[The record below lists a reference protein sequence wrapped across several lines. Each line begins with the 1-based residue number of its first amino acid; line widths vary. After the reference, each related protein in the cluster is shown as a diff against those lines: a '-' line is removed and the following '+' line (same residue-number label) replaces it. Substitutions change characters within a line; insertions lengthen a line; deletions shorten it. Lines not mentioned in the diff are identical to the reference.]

1 MRLRSLLTSCCAL
14 AQVIV
19 ALNGFV
25 NAQISS
31 EQSTSDARIGQDPAL
46 IDVQSDAKSDISVS
60 ELRIGPGDLLE
71 IKVYGAPDLSG
82 ILRVSSTGEI
92 TFPLLGAVKVA
103 SLTPEDAQKT
113 IEQRLVSGRLVRDP
127 HVNVLVK
134 EFASQGIS
142 VIGEVAHP
150 GIYPLLG
157 SPRLFDAL
165 SAAGGTTNR
174 AGRMV
179 YIIHR
184 EHPSS
189 GQAIFLSTDFTQIV
203 QQNVFLKP
211 GDTVM
216 VSRAGI
222 IYVSGDV
229 KTPGGYVM
237 NSDENLT
244 VLQALALAQGLNPTA
259 STKNVRI
266 IRRNAG
272 ELKQIPVELKQ
283 IMAAKAPDIRL
294 ESEDVLFVPNSAS
307 KSAARRSLESIVQVA
322 TGMAIYRR

>member
-1 MRLRSLLTSCCAL
+1 MGGRVLSWFVGNSFFFRAGEFGVELFRDRAGYFAFDAEDIVQL
-14 AQVIV
+14 AIV
-19 ALNGFV
+19 TFGPNVFV
-25 NAQISS
+25 GGGAN
-31 EQSTSDARIGQDPAL
+31 ELYVDVHGIGNFL
-46 IDVQSDAKSDISVS
+46 H
-60 ELRIGPGDLLE
+60 
-71 IKVYGAPDLSG
+71 
-82 ILRVSSTGEI
+82 
-92 TFPLLGAVKVA
+92 A
-103 SLTPEDAQKT
+103 SLE
-113 IEQRLVSGRLVRDP
+113 
-127 HVNVLVK
+127 H
-134 EFASQGIS
+134 IS
-142 VIGEVAHP
+142 HTQLP
-150 GIYPLLG
+150 
-157 SPRLFDAL
+157 
-165 SAAGGTTNR
+165 
-174 AGRMV
+174 
-179 YIIHR
+179 
-184 EHPSS
+184 
-189 GQAIFLSTDFTQIV
+189 TDFTQIV

-216 VSRAGI
+216 VSSAGI